1 MTVFVDTS
9 ALFALLDRD
18 DLHHGSAAE
27 LWRDLVTRKLDM
39 VCTNYVLI
47 EAFRLIHHRLGM
59 QAVRTFQD
67 DIVPLLNVR
76 WITQE
81 EHQAGLAAFLTAGSR
96 QLSLV
101 DCISFESMRSMGI
114 QTAFAFDRHFA
125 EQGFASV

>member
-1 MTVFVDTS
+1 MIVFVDTS
-9 ALFALLDRD
+9 ALFAVMDSD
-18 DLHHGSAAE
+18 DLHHGMAAE
-27 LWRDLVTRKLDM
+27 VWRDLVSRGLDL
-39 VCTNYVLI
+39 VCTNYVLV
-47 EAFRLIHHRLGM
+47 EALTLIQHRLGM